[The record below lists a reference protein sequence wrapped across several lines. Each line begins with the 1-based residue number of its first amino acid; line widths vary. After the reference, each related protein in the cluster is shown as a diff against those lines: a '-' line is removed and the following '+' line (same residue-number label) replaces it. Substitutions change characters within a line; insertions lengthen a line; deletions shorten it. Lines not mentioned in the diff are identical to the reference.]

1 MEIQYADQMG
11 FSTVTRILPAEFLAA
26 SPTFLTSWQ
35 AFLSAFVAAF
45 IAREY
50 RWDRVGCGLAV
61 GPGHGGFR
69 SLASSSVAGLGV
81 PAYSRPSRHTAA
93 AFLPLDR
100 GCSNKGASRK
110 GPRHG

>member
-45 IAREY
+45 IALLVVTRIQI
-50 RWDRVGCGLAV
+50 
-61 GPGHGGFR
+61 GPGRVWVGSRAVACLGP
-69 SLASSSVAGLGV
+69 AGLIYIGFLL
-81 PAYSRPSRHTAA
+81 YSGLVCTS
-93 AFLPLDR
+93 LPDYAGR
-100 GCSNKGASRK
+100 AG
-110 GPRHG
+110 